1 MYRTFMGGSLMYIRQ
16 SVFHLYG
23 WITLFRLTEYISPL
37 WVDNSYSDQRMFH
50 LYGWTALFVLKYI
63 SPLWVDNFF
72 ISQNNLVHKGLLLT
86 LDTSI

>member
-1 MYRTFMGGSLMYIRQ
+1 MYIDQ

-37 WVDNSYSDQRMFH
+37 WVDNSFR
-50 LYGWTALFVLKYI
+50 LFSHKAYLT
-63 SPLWVDNFF
+63 
-72 ISQNNLVHKGLLLT
+72 HKGLLLT